1 MKYIG
6 LTLIFIL
13 CISTVTY
20 SVEPD
25 EILRD
30 SVLEERA
37 RAISKELRCL
47 VCRNEN
53 IDSSNSALARDLRLL
68 VRDRLKLGDSDKDII
83 TFVVDRYGEYV
94 LLMPQKT
101 GPGLLLW
108 VLVPMIFVMAGSIAI
123 GFIKINSA
131 KSKEADKEPELSLIE
146 KRKVDNII
154 KNILK

>member
-1 MKYIG
+1 MKFIS

-25 EILRD
+25 EILQD

-101 GPGLLLW
+101 GAGLLLW
-108 VLVPMIFVMAGSIAI
+108 VLVPIIFVMAGSIAI
-123 GFIKINSA
+123 GFIKVSIWW
-131 KSKEADKEPELSLIE
+131 P
-146 KRKVDNII
+146 
-154 KNILK
+154 